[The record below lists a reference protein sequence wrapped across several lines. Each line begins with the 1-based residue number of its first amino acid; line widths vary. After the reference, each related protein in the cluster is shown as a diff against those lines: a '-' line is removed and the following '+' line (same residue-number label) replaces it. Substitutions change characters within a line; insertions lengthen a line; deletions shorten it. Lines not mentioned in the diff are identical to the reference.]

1 MTDGTVAPTAAGLPH
16 TTQELLRTLS
26 RDMKFLGYVYIIGG
40 GLYCLTII
48 GAIVGVPV
56 LISGLRLKDAGE
68 SFASYGMQ
76 PNAAMLRTA
85 LEQQAK
91 FFFIQ
96 KVLIII
102 ALVLMVLGFVLMFAF
117 IGLLVDRGMSSMS

>member
-1 MTDGTVAPTAAGLPH
+1 
-16 TTQELLRTLS
+16 
-26 RDMKFLGYVYIIGG
+26 VYIIGG

-48 GAIVGVPV
+48 GAIFGVPV

-68 SFASYGMQ
+68 SFASYGTQ
-76 PNAAMLRTA
+76 PSATVLRTA

-96 KVLIII
+96 KVLILIGL
-102 ALVLMVLGFVLMFAF
+102 ALMVLAFVFMFAF
-117 IGLLVDRGMSSMS
+117 IGLLVERGLSNVS

>member
-1 MTDGTVAPTAAGLPH
+1 MTDGIVAPSASGLPH

-26 RDMKFLGYVYIIGG
+26 QDMKFMGYVYIIGG

-68 SFASYGMQ
+68 SFASYG
-76 PNAAMLRTA
+76 R
-85 LEQQAK
+85 
-91 FFFIQ
+91 
-96 KVLIII
+96 
-102 ALVLMVLGFVLMFAF
+102 
-117 IGLLVDRGMSSMS
+117 RSSFLFRRCSS